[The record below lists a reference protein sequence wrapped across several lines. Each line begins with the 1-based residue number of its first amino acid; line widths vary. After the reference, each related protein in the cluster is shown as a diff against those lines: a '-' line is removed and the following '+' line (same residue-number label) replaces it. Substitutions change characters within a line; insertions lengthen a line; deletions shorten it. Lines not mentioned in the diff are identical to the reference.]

1 MKIVSFGATDPGR
14 KRANNEDSYL
24 VNDELR
30 LYAVADGVGGS
41 EAGEVASRIAVDTI
55 AGTMPDLLGDKD
67 RTPPA
72 ETRADDVPELAA
84 FRLAVQ
90 LANRTIIEEAAKDP
104 ARTGMGTTLTALFVA
119 RKRAFLAHIGDSR
132 AYRLRS
138 GTLVQLTND
147 HSVVAEQVRSGLI
160 TAAQARTSPYRHV
173 ITRALGIDREAAPD
187 LMEQP
192 LKPGDLFL
200 LCSDGVTEMVGD
212 GEINRILSGSAP
224 RDAAQKLIAAANKQG
239 GVDNITAVVVQ
250 VVVERPF

>member
-1 MKIVSFGATDPGR
+1 MKILSFGATDPGK

-55 AGTMPDLLGDKD
+55 ASAMPDLLGDKD
-67 RTPPA
+67 RTPP
-72 ETRADDVPELAA
+72 TGSRAGDVPELAA
-84 FRLAVQ
+84 FRHAVV
-90 LANRTIIEEAAKDP
+90 LANRNIFEEAAKTP
-104 ARTGMGTTLTALFVA
+104 ARAGMGTTLTALLVA

-132 AYRLRS
+132 AYRLRV
-138 GTLVQLTND
+138 GTLEQLTND
-147 HSVVAEQVRSGLI
+147 HSVVAEQVRSGVI

-173 ITRALGIDREAAPD
+173 ITRVLGTDREAAPD

-192 LKPGDLFL
+192 VKPGDMFL
-200 LCSDGVTEMVGD
+200 LCSDGLTEMVD
-212 GEINRILSGSAP
+212 DREIGRILAGSAP
-224 RDAAQKLIAAANKQG
+224 RDAARKLIDAANAQG

-250 VVVERPF
+250 VVEV